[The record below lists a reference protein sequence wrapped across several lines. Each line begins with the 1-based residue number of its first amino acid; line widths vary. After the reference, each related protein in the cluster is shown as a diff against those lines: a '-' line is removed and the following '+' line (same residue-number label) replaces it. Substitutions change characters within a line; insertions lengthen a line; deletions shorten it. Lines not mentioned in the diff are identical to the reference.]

1 MAGCATATPMPITTV
16 AANRLIVSKARL
28 RVAEP
33 SAVSRR
39 PAVAAAITPMR
50 ATRREPAN
58 DATAKMTM
66 GVPLNAP
73 ISVPVRPNSSRSA
86 GIAGGTARI
95 ARRSATPISQRRASE
110 SGQVR
115 DDVTEF
121 SRKTHDHTYQSM
133 IRKSGHRFSEEIMLY
148 PRSRARRQ
156 FKLKPARSRRRLAN
170 AQAPRRVSP
179 CAPVPR
185 RASRA
190 RPRRPPRARA

>member
-1 MAGCATATPMPITTV
+1 MAGCATATPILIPTV

-73 ISVPVRPNSSRSA
+73 ISVPVRLNSSRSA

-95 ARRSATPISQRRASE
+95 SPGGARHRSAKEGPAKAAKCEMTSLNFPGRR
-110 SGQVR
+110 
-115 DDVTEF
+115 
-121 SRKTHDHTYQSM
+121 M
-133 IRKSGHRFSEEIMLY
+133 ITRI
-148 PRSRARRQ
+148 RA
-156 FKLKPARSRRRLAN
+156 
-170 AQAPRRVSP
+170 
-179 CAPVPR
+179 
-185 RASRA
+185 
-190 RPRRPPRARA
+190 